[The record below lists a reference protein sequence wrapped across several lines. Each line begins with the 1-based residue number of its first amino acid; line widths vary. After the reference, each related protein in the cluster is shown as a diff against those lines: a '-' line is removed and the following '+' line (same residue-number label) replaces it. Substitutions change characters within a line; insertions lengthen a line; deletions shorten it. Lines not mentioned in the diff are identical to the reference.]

1 MTWKS
6 RFRMKYFKRAIYKW
20 YLQLQNGIY
29 KWDVDLNLS
38 IESGFWTDLGKRK
51 GELSSEEQWPWSGK
65 SCETSRI
72 ALTGAKSLLKSG
84 KIKVRK
90 MEFSLWRNI

>member
-29 KWDVDLNLS
+29 KWDVDLKLS
-38 IESGFWTDLGKRK
+38 IESGFWTDLGKKK
-51 GELSSEEQWPWSGK
+51 GRLSSEEKWPRSGK
-65 SCETSRI
+65 NYVTSRI
-72 ALTGAKSLLKSG
+72 ASTGAKSLK
-84 KIKVRK
+84 KIRK
-90 MEFSLWRNI
+90 N